1 MKYDGVT
8 KEYFDDLFNVT
19 VFTIIGTSENS
30 NFTIERCTIC

>member
-19 VFTIIGTSENS
+19 VFTIIGTFEDS
-30 NFTIERCTIC
+30 FW